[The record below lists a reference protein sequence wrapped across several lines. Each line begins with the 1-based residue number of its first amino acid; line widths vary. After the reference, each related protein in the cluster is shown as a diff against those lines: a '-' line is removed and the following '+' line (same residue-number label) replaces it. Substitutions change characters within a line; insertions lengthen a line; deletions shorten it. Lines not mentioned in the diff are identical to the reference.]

1 MTYNNK
7 SNNNLLDFLKSNEGQ
22 GTLLYGASAI
32 ASIANSLVDYNLF
45 KTQNSFNKVQ
55 ANQIELQAQQQINQ
69 LREQFN
75 NQIGNTQYKTA
86 TRGIKVKENRAM
98 ELSAKNLG
106 EDIHTLKTNT
116 KMKADNLRT
125 QARINNKMAK
135 SSLISNIGSTL
146 GSLGTNLYNLNTL
159 K

>member
-22 GTLLYGASAI
+22 GTLLHGASAI

>member
-1 MTYNNK
+1 MTY
-7 SNNNLLDFLKSNEGQ
+7 NNNLLDFLKSNEGQ

-32 ASIANSLVDYNLF
+32 AGIANSLVDYNLF

-106 EDIHTLKTNT
+106 EDIHTLKTNA

>member
-1 MTYNNK
+1 MT
-7 SNNNLLDFLKSNEGQ
+7 NNNLLDFLKSNEEQ

-32 ASIANSLVDYNLF
+32 AGIANSLVDYNLF

-106 EDIHTLKTNT
+106 EDIHTLKTNA

-146 GSLGTNLYNLNTL
+146 GSLGANLYNLNTL